1 VVQLKGAAVTA
12 YLNGRFLPLAEARIS
27 PLDRGFLYADGAY
40 EVIPVYSRH
49 PFRVDEHLSRL
60 QASLDGIRLANPH
73 GNAEWKAIIGRLVA
87 DAGFEDQAVY
97 IQITRGADDRRDPC
111 FPSGVAPTV
120 FLFTAPLV
128 RPTAGER
135 ERGVAAVTAPDI
147 RWGRC
152 DIKTLALLPNVLAR
166 QFAADA
172 GCAEAI
178 LFRDGH
184 LTEASSSN
192 VFVVRDGVI
201 LAPPQNHLI
210 LPGITCNVVLELAA
224 AYQAPLEVRPVR
236 EEEVR
241 AADELW
247 LTSSAKEVL
256 AVVTL
261 DGRPVGKGAHAGQ
274 PGPVTRRMHAWFCA
288 FRDEVMKH
296 GRG

>member
-1 VVQLKGAAVTA
+1 MTA
-12 YLNGRFLPLAEARIS
+12 YLNGRFLPLSEARIS
-27 PLDRGFLYADGAY
+27 PLDRGFLYADGVY

-49 PFRVDEHLSRL
+49 PFRVDEHLRRL
-60 QASLDGIRLANPH
+60 QASLDGIRLANPQSE
-73 GNAEWKAIIGRLVA
+73 AQWKAIIGRLVA

-97 IQITRGADDRRDPC
+97 LQITRGADDKRDPC
-111 FPSGVAPTV
+111 FPPGVPPTV
-120 FLFTAPLV
+120 FAFTAPLV
-128 RPTAGER
+128 GPSAKQR

-152 DIKTLALLPNVLAR
+152 DWKTLALLPNVLAR
-166 QFAADA
+166 QWAADA
-172 GCAEAI
+172 GCVEAI

-192 VFVVRDGVI
+192 VFAVRDGVI
-201 LAPPQNHLI
+201 LAPPQDHRV
-210 LPGITCNVVLELAA
+210 LPGITCQVVRELAVA
-224 AYQAPLEVRPVR
+224 HRAPLEVRPVA

-256 AVVTL
+256 AVVAL
-261 DGRPVGKGAHAGQ
+261 DGRSVGRGTDAGK
-274 PGPVTRRMHAWFCA
+274 PGPVTRRMHEWFCA
-288 FRDEVMKH
+288 FRDEVMRR